1 MARYTTTLNEY
12 INSELGVMGQDEFI
26 DKEGN
31 LIFFDEDFQFIQK
44 ILKYDDDVHNIVTN
58 KIFKGYALPNNNVD
72 KFFKKSFIMRFLDRE
87 IGRQTIES
95 FASQVLYVTLTH
107 QEYIQTVFG
116 SEYQKYFEQH
126 VDYNTDTIGNT
137 VEQSTE
143 HGETKQTQENNTKE
157 THSDNANETHED
169 HTTETHSDT
178 TNETHSDT
186 STTEGQSITDDRS
199 AETTLPQSE
208 VNINVNNDE
217 LSYADTN
224 NISKNKGTSST
235 DVDSSGKSENKN
247 TGNRNTD
254 SNGESESSSNGNRNS
269 DFNGLTDGLSD
280 SERNAQSDNTSNT
293 QSLTK
298 TYLLDNLK
306 AIYDMKDQLYNTYD
320 KKCFLH
326 IW

>member
-12 INSELGVMGQDEFI
+12 INSELGVMGHDEFI
-26 DKEGN
+26 DKDGN
-31 LIFFDEDFQFIQK
+31 LIFFDEEFQFIQK

-58 KIFKGYALPNNNVD
+58 KIFKGYALPNNEVD

-126 VDYNTDTIGNT
+126 VDYNTDTVGNT
-137 VEQSTE
+137 IEQSTE
-143 HGETKQTQENNTKE
+143 HGETKQTQDSNTKDNY
-157 THSDNANETHED
+157 SDTSNT
-169 HTTETHSDT
+169 THSDT
-178 TNETHSDT
+178 TKGKGGS
-186 STTEGQSITDDRS
+186 TDDNRS
-199 AETTLPQSE
+199 ANATLPQSE
-208 VNINVNNDE
+208 VNINVDNTN
-217 LSYADTN
+217 LNYADEN
-224 NISKNKGTSST
+224 NISR
-235 DVDSSGKSENKN
+235 NKN
-247 TGNRNTD
+247 TNFNDTETSGN
-254 SNGESESSSNGNRNS
+254 SETKSNGNRNS
-269 DFNGLTDGLSD
+269 DYTGLTDGLSD

>member
-12 INSELGVMGQDEFI
+12 INSELGVMGQDEFV
-26 DKEGN
+26 DKDGN
-31 LIFFDEDFQFIQK
+31 LIFFDEEFQFIQK

-58 KIFKGYALPNNNVD
+58 KIFKGYTLPNNDVD

-126 VDYNTDTIGNT
+126 VDYNTDTVGNT

-143 HGETKQTQENNTKE
+143 HGETKQTQESNTKD
-157 THSDNANETHED
+157 THT
-169 HTTETHSDT
+169 DT
-178 TNETHSDT
+178 TNETHSDE
-186 STTEGQSITDDRS
+186 STTKGQSTTDDRS
-199 AETTLPQSE
+199 AESTLPQSE
-208 VNINVNNDE
+208 VNINVDNDE

-224 NISKNKGTSST
+224 NISKNKGTSSS
-235 DVDSSGKSENKN
+235 DVDSSGQSETKN
-247 TGNRNTD
+247 
-254 SNGESESSSNGNRNS
+254 NGNRNS
-269 DFNGLTDGLSD
+269 DYNGKTDGLSD

-298 TYLLDNLK
+298 SYLLDNLK

>member
-1 MARYTTTLNEY
+1 MVLLAVKIMSKYTTTINEY
-12 INSELGVMGQDEFI
+12 LNSELSRMGLNETVNDG
-26 DKEGN
+26 K
-31 LIFFDEDFQFIQK
+31 LTFFDDEFQFIQK

-58 KIFKGYALPNNNVD
+58 KIFKGYKLPNNEVD
-72 KFFKKSFIMRFLDRE
+72 KFFKKSFITRFLDRE
-87 IGRQTIES
+87 IGRQTIDAFS
-95 FASQVLYVTLTH
+95 SQVLYVTLSH

-126 VDYNTDTIGNT
+126 VDYNTDTVGNT
-137 VEQSTE
+137 IEQSTE
-143 HGETKQTQENNTKE
+143 HGETKQTQESNTKD
-157 THSDNANETHED
+157 THT
-169 HTTETHSDT
+169 DT
-178 TNETHSDT
+178 SNETHSDT
-186 STTEGQSITDDRS
+186 STTTGQTTTDDRS
-199 AETTLPQSE
+199 AESTLPQSE

-235 DVDSSGKSENKN
+235 DVNSSGQSENH
-247 TGNRNTD
+247 
-254 SNGESESSSNGNRNS
+254 SNGNRNS
-269 DFNGLTDGLSD
+269 DFNGVTDGLSD
-280 SERNAQSDNTSNT
+280 SECNAQSDNTSNT

>member
-12 INSELGVMGQDEFI
+12 INSELSNMGQDEFI
-26 DKEGN
+26 NDGK
-31 LIFFDEDFQFIQK
+31 LTIFDEEFQFIQK
-44 ILKYDDDVHNIVTN
+44 ILTYDEDVHNIVTK
-58 KIFKGYALPNNNVD
+58 KIFKGYKLPNNEVD
-72 KFFKKSFIMRFLDRE
+72 NFFKKSFIMRFLDRE

-126 VDYNTDTIGNT
+126 VDYNTDTVGNT
-137 VEQSTE
+137 IEQSTE

-157 THSDNANETHED
+157 NHSDTTNETHSDHVKEN
-169 HTTETHSDT
+169 HSDT

-186 STTEGQSITDDRS
+186 SNTKTNSTDDNRS
-199 AETTLPQSE
+199 ANATLPQSE
-208 VNINVNNDE
+208 VNINVDNTTLN
-217 LSYADTN
+217 YADENT
-224 NISKNKGTSST
+224 ISRNKNTSNT

-254 SNGESESSSNGNRNS
+254 SNGESESHSSGNRNS
-269 DFNGLTDGLSD
+269 DYNGTVDGLSD

>member
-12 INSELGVMGQDEFI
+12 INSELGVMGQDEFV
-26 DKEGN
+26 DKDGN
-31 LIFFDEDFQFIQK
+31 LIFFDEEFQFIQK

-58 KIFKGYALPNNNVD
+58 KIFKGYTLPNNDVD

-126 VDYNTDTIGNT
+126 VDYNTDTVGNT
-137 VEQSTE
+137 IEQSTE
-143 HGETKQTQENNTKE
+143 HGETKQTQESNTKD
-157 THSDNANETHED
+157 THT
-169 HTTETHSDT
+169 DT
-178 TNETHSDT
+178 TNETHSDE
-186 STTEGQSITDDRS
+186 STTKGQSTTSDRS
-199 AETTLPQSE
+199 AESTLPQSE
-208 VNINVNNDE
+208 VNINVDNDE

-224 NISKNKGTSST
+224 NISKNKGTSSS
-235 DVDSSGKSENKN
+235 DVDSSGQSETKN
-247 TGNRNTD
+247 
-254 SNGESESSSNGNRNS
+254 NGNRNS
-269 DFNGLTDGLSD
+269 DFNGKMDGLSD

-298 TYLLDNLK
+298 SYLLDNLK

>member
-1 MARYTTTLNEY
+1 MGRYTTTLNEY
-12 INSELGVMGQDEFI
+12 INGELSRLGQDEFI
-26 DKEGN
+26 TDGN
-31 LIFFDEDFQFIQK
+31 MVLFDEEFQFIQK

-58 KIFKGYALPNNNVD
+58 KIFKGYTLPNNEVD
-72 KFFKKSFIMRFLDRE
+72 KFFKKSFIARFLDRE
-87 IGRQTIES
+87 IGRQTIDAFS
-95 FASQVLYVTLTH
+95 SQVLYVTLSH

-126 VDYNTDTIGNT
+126 VDYNTDTVGNT
-137 VEQSTE
+137 IEQSTE
-143 HGETKQTQENNTKE
+143 HGETKQTQESNTKD
-157 THSDNANETHED
+157 THT
-169 HTTETHSDT
+169 DT
-178 TNETHSDT
+178 TNETHSDE
-186 STTEGQSITDDRS
+186 STTNGQTTTDDRS
-199 AETTLPQSE
+199 AESTLPQSE

-235 DVDSSGKSENKN
+235 DVDSSGQSETNN
-247 TGNRNTD
+247 
-254 SNGESESSSNGNRNS
+254 NGNRNS
-269 DFNGLTDGLSD
+269 DYNGKTDGLSD